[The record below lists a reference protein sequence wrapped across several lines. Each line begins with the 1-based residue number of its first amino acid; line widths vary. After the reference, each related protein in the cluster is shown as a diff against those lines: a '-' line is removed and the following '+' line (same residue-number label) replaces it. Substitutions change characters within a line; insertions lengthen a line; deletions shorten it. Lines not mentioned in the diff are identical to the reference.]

1 MFNLFINNYNIAFNE
16 IFEIRE
22 IKTGRKIGKYYFI
35 QDNEDVFNLCKCR
48 EYSKKDRHLLVSS
61 SMTGDILTGLM
72 KNKITIIKI
81 NEFIK

>member
-1 MFNLFINNYNIAFNE
+1 MFNLFINNYNISFNE

-35 QDNEDVFNLCKCR
+35 QDNEDVFKLYKCR

-81 NEFIK
+81 NEFV